1 MNARVAAILV
11 VLLAV
16 LGGAALL
23 YQREQGARRPD
34 NAATLG
40 RTLLKDLQAADI
52 ATIRIVEPKATLTI
66 QRKDD
71 RWVIAERADFPADTG
86 KVREFVLKVIG
97 LKIGQSEP
105 LGEKDRGRLNLDASG
120 TRVELKAAD
129 GKDLGVFT
137 VGRKY
142 FKREVDNP
150 AKAIPDGRFI
160 GLPGEVGTAYLV
172 GDPLTQAAANS
183 SEWIDRTAFQVEKVK
198 TLDVRF
204 PAGGAWRIER
214 SGDNAEWKLAG
225 AKPGEKLDVSR
236 ANAASYSLQ
245 LLELADVAPKEAA
258 QDSNMSGLD
267 KPITVDATTLEGLSY
282 AIKVGKLAGDNYYVS
297 FTSSG
302 NHKAED
308 KAAREKMLS
317 QHVLLIPKS
326 KLEDT
331 LKPRAELLEKEPQKK

>member
-1 MNARVAAILV
+1 LNARVAAILV

-52 ATIRIVEPKATLTI
+52 AAIRIVEPKATLTV

-71 RWVIAERADFPADTG
+71 RWVIAERADFPADLA
-86 KVREFVLKVIG
+86 KVREFVLKAIG
-97 LKIGQSEP
+97 LKVGQSEP
-105 LGEKDRGRLNLDASG
+105 LGEKDRARLNLDASG
-120 TRVELKAAD
+120 TRLEFKAAD
-129 GKDLGVFT
+129 GKDLAVLT
-137 VGRKY
+137 AGRKY

-150 AKAIPDGRFI
+150 GKAIADGRFI
-160 GLPGEVGTAYLV
+160 ALPGEPGTAYLV
-172 GDPLTQAAANS
+172 GDPLTQASANS
-183 SEWIDRTAFQVEKVK
+183 AEWIDRTSFQVEKVK
-198 TLDVRF
+198 TLEVRY
-204 PAGGAWRIER
+204 PAGGGWRIER
-214 SGDNAEWKLAG
+214 AGDNADWKLAG
-225 AKPGEKLDVSR
+225 ARPEEKLDVSR

-245 LLELADVAPKEAA
+245 LLELADVAPKDAA
-258 QDSNMSGLD
+258 QDAKMSGLD
-267 KPITVDATTLEGLSY
+267 KPITIDATTLEGISY

-308 KAAREKMLS
+308 KAAREKVLS

-331 LKPRAELLEKEPQKK
+331 LKPRAELLEKPAQKK

>member
-1 MNARVAAILV
+1 LNARVAAILV

-52 ATIRIVEPKATLTI
+52 AAVRIVEPKATLTV

-71 RWVIAERADFPADTG
+71 RWVIAERADFPADLA
-86 KVREFVLKVIG
+86 KVREFVLKAIG
-97 LKIGQSEP
+97 LKVGQSEP
-105 LGEKDRGRLNLDASG
+105 LGEKDRARLNLDASG
-120 TRVELKAAD
+120 SRVEFKAAD
-129 GKDLGVFT
+129 GKDLAAFT

-150 AKAIPDGRFI
+150 GKAIADGRFVA
-160 GLPGEVGTAYLV
+160 LPGEPGTAYLV
-172 GDPLTQAAANS
+172 GDPLTQATASTA
-183 SEWIDRTAFQVEKVK
+183 EWIDRTAFQVEKVK
-198 TLDVRF
+198 TLEVRY
-204 PAGGAWRIER
+204 PAGGGWRIER
-214 SGDNAEWKLAG
+214 AGDNADWKLAG
-225 AKPGEKLDVSR
+225 ARPEEKLDISR

-245 LLELADVAPKEAA
+245 LLELADVAPKDVA
-258 QDSNMSGLD
+258 DTGLD
-267 KPITVDATTLEGLSY
+267 KPITIDATTLEGVSY

-308 KAAREKMLS
+308 KAAREKTLS

-331 LKPRAELLEKEPQKK
+331 LKPRAELLEKPAQKK

>member
-1 MNARVAAILV
+1 LNARVAAILV

-150 AKAIPDGRFI
+150 AKAIPDGRFVA
-160 GLPGEVGTAYLV
+160 LPSEVGTAYLV

-183 SEWIDRTAFQVEKVK
+183 AEWIDRTSFQVEKVK

-245 LLELADVAPKEAA
+245 LLEVADVAPKDVA

-282 AIKVGKLAGDNYYVS
+282 AIKVGKLAGENYYVS

-331 LKPRAELLEKEPQKK
+331 LKPRAELLEKGPQKK